1 MSGFSK
7 GPFGFQIDLENGWTV
22 SVQFGIGSYC
32 SNRSNT
38 GNPFKDIPEFVECDN
53 AEIAAWPTDTRGP
66 GMGTAT
72 REWYKFEDGEQ
83 VKGWQN
89 PTKVIA
95 FINLIARKPGYKPN
109 VFPNPIYTMVQD
121 EIKEREELDA

>member
-1 MSGFSK
+1 MGGFSK
-7 GPFGFQIDLENGWTV
+7 GPFGFQINLENGWTV

-38 GNPFKDIPEFVECDN
+38 GNPFTDIPEFVECDN
-53 AEIAAWPTDTRGP
+53 AEIAAWPTDDRRGN
-66 GMGTAT
+66 
-72 REWYKFEDGEQ
+72 WYTFEDGEQ

-121 EIKEREELDA
+121 EIKERENLDA